1 MKLLTLIALVLITA
15 CTSSEEGEQ
24 KAADTQ
30 DASTNPL
37 AEAKAEEE
45 TAVAMTPVMEQGK
58 SVYSQYCLAC
68 HQANGKGVPGAFP
81 TLAQTKWTEGDAE
94 MLVPV
99 IINGMQGA
107 IEVKGES
114 YSSVMPQHG
123 FLSDEDIAAVLTYV
137 RQSFGNDA
145 GEITTDDLL
154 GNIFSNFCIGK

>member
-1 MKLLTLIALVLITA
+1 MKLLRLIAFVLLSA
-15 CTSSEEGEQ
+15 CASSGEEEG
-24 KAADTQ
+24 KTADTQ
-30 DASTNPL
+30 DAPADPPVET
-37 AEAKAEEE
+37 KAEEE

-114 YSSVMPQHG
+114 YNSVMPQHG

-145 GEITTDDLL
+145 GEITTDKVAK
-154 GNIFSNFCIGK
+154 IRSEVASN